1 MTASLDVT
9 YYCHVSAELI
19 QPLCRYST
27 PDSESIRESQQ
38 YCRRGIVLIL
48 EATREARR
56 SEVDNAGLR

>member
-19 QPLCRYST
+19 QPLCRYLT
-27 PDSESIRESQQ
+27 LDSESIRESMQ

-48 EATREARR
+48 EATRGPRR
-56 SEVDNAGLR
+56 SDRYSAGF